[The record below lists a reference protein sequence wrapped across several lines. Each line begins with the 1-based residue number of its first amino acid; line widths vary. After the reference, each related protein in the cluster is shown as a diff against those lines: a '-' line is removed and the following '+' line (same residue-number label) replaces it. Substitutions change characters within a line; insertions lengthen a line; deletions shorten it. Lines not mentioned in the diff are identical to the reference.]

1 MKTGNRSIEGL
12 YKLLSIVASRCLFA

>member
-12 YKLLSIVASRCLFA
+12 YKLLSIVAT

>member
-12 YKLLSIVASRCLFA
+12 YKLLSIVATRCLCA